1 MKNHH
6 FNLMKKNIKPALF
19 VLLTFLMQSLFGQE
33 RIDGPDYISRMFSNY
48 CKSVPWE
55 EIFLHTD
62 RDEYIAGE
70 ELWFT
75 VYAFDRQTLT
85 SSLNSRLVYV
95 EVVAPGN
102 KPLIK
107 ARFAINKG
115 YGPGQIRL
123 PDTLSSGLYTI
134 RAYTGWMKNFLPE
147 NCFTK
152 DIRIYNAV
160 SSKPFRGPLKK
171 SGIIRVNDSI
181 PESGK
186 ITVKVSNHNA
196 DSLEIRINTD
206 QQFISSGNKTVYLF
220 IETRGNINLVRS
232 VKLTGEN
239 TRIAVSRSLLM
250 PGINHITVFDKYI
263 RPVCERYI
271 YTAPEEEEQKIT
283 VNPADIY
290 TARSR
295 VSLEIGNE
303 GENTALAGGN
313 LSISVSSA
321 TNKNDSQE
329 LLDYLMFG
337 SEFGGL
343 PGEILKGRN
352 INELPAD
359 IADSLLNNLKSNWI
373 RWPAVLDARELQFR
387 YRPESEDHYLTGK
400 LMKNDQEPAPY
411 GESVFL
417 SIPGKEAVFQ
427 YALTDYDGNFSFT
440 LPIDEEMRDLVIQP
454 GNSAGNYKM
463 IMETSFSDLIP
474 LAANIKDNTNF
485 ATPSYISEWSSNF
498 QVAKIYGI
506 SSAGGFLKPL
516 QTSVQERRFY
526 GKPEL
531 EIRFENYV
539 NLPLMEEV
547 FFELLPRVIL
557 KSNKSGYDFYIVD
570 PKRNRLY
577 NDPPVL
583 MVNGVIFND
592 PSVIGNMD
600 PALVEK
606 IDAIREIYIVGDFQF
621 PGIVNVLTKS
631 TDYKN
636 MTIPVNA
643 LRIPYTVAQPVASF
657 NAPDYSSED
666 LKNGRIPDFRNTLYW
681 NPSLQHDKNGKYMIE
696 FWSSD
701 FISDYVIK
709 AEGVTGDGK
718 IVSLT
723 KTFSV
728 K

>member
-1 MKNHH
+1 M
-6 FNLMKKNIKPALF
+6 
-19 VLLTFLMQSLFGQE
+19 
-33 RIDGPDYISRMFSNY
+33 PDFISGKFSNY
-48 CKSVPWE
+48 CKSVPRE

-75 VYAFDRQTLT
+75 AYAFDRQTLT
-85 SSLNSRLVYV
+85 LSPNSRLVYV
-95 EVVAPGN
+95 EVVAPDN
-102 KPLIK
+102 RPLIK
-107 ARFAINKG
+107 ERFAIDNG
-115 YGPGQIRL
+115 FGPGQVLL

-160 SSKPFRGPLKK
+160 SSKPFRGALRKR
-171 SGIIRVNDSI
+171 GIIRRNDSI

-186 ITVKVSNHNA
+186 ISVKVSNLNT
-196 DSLEIRINTD
+196 DSLEIRINAD
-206 QQFISSGNKTVYLF
+206 QQFISSGNETIYLF
-220 IETRGNINLVRS
+220 IETRGNINLARS

-239 TRIAVSRSLLM
+239 SRIAVSRSLLI
-250 PGINHITVFDKYI
+250 PGINHITLFDKFI
-263 RPVCERYI
+263 RPVCEHYI
-271 YTAPEEEEQKIT
+271 YSAPEEEEQKIT
-283 VNPADIY
+283 LNPADIY
-290 TARSR
+290 SARSR

-303 GENTALAGGN
+303 GENNAPAGGN
-313 LSISVSSA
+313 LSISVSSGM
-321 TNKNDSQE
+321 NKNDSLE
-329 LLDYLMFG
+329 LRDYLLFG
-337 SEFGGL
+337 SEFGEL
-343 PGEILKGRN
+343 PGEILKGRK
-352 INELPAD
+352 INDLPAE
-359 IADSLLNNLKSNWI
+359 IIDSLLNNLENNWI
-373 RWPAVLDARELQFR
+373 RWPAVLTDQEIQVR
-387 YRPESEDHYLTGK
+387 YRKESEDHYLSGK
-400 LMKNDQEPAPY
+400 LLKNDQQPAPF

-474 LAANIKDNTNF
+474 LAGNVKDNNNYT
-485 ATPSYISEWSSNF
+485 TPSYISEWSSNF
-498 QVAKIYGI
+498 QVSRIYGI
-506 SSAGGFLKPL
+506 SSASGFLKPL
-516 QTSVQERRFY
+516 YTPVHERRFY

-531 EIRFENYV
+531 EIRLENYV

-557 KSNKSGYDFYIVD
+557 KSNKSGYDLYMVD
-570 PKRNRLY
+570 PQRNRLY

-600 PALVEK
+600 PALIEK

-621 PGIVNVLTKS
+621 PGIINLLTKS
-631 TDYKN
+631 TDYKD

-657 NAPDYSSED
+657 NAPDYSTED
-666 LKNGRIPDFRNTLYW
+666 LKNSRIPDFRNTLYW
-681 NPSLQHDKNGKYMIE
+681 NPSLQPDKNGKYMIE

-701 FISDYVIK
+701 FVSDYVIK
-709 AEGVTGDGK
+709 VEGVTSDGK

-728 K
+728 R